1 MSVAFFAACKRLA
14 GSLRTAI
21 VLLLIGM
28 VAGAQTPNPTQEQLN
43 IFKNLPQDQQD
54 ALMQSLLGKG
64 DGTNKKTD
72 SQLNAPET
80 VEKKN
85 DRTGETQRETKNDKT
100 IDGRTLRR
108 SDEDPELRANV
119 SVLIDLTPVELDK
132 DGNLIVQ
139 GEANKPSGSLPTS
152 PVAGIN
158 GADAGGKD
166 NKANSV
172 GDFGRLRVEQRKKT
186 DEETSRSSMTRDRI
200 LKGNPYKL
208 N

>member
-14 GSLRTAI
+14 VSLRTAI

-28 VAGAQTPNPTQEQLN
+28 VAGAQTPTPTQDQLN

-64 DGTNKKTD
+64 DGTNKKSD

-85 DRTGETQRETKNDKT
+85 DRTGETESATKNDKT

-108 SDEDPELRANV
+108 SDEAP
-119 SVLIDLTPVELDK
+119 
-132 DGNLIVQ
+132 
-139 GEANKPSGSLPTS
+139 
-152 PVAGIN
+152 
-158 GADAGGKD
+158 
-166 NKANSV
+166 
-172 GDFGRLRVEQRKKT
+172 
-186 DEETSRSSMTRDRI
+186 
-200 LKGNPYKL
+200 
-208 N
+208 